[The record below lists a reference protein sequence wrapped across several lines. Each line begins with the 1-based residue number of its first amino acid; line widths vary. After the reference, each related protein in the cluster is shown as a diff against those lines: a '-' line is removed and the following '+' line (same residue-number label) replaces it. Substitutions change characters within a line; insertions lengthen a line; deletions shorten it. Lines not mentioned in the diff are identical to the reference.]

1 VISYKMSNDQPSFT
15 AAELR
20 GMKAAHDAKMLR
32 DSIYGICETVK
43 GAVLDAAKKGQTK
56 LQFYVVPRHTELEL
70 QRLRARYGKDFID
83 GSDICISGD
92 RTPWNTKLCDNE
104 TCVGLCLTE
113 LEKIF
118 PDSVI
123 SGECETTADARF
135 TEKYTVTIDWS
146 GPPLLPPSPAPEQP
160 SIESLQ
166 ATIEALRAE
175 NAALKQTDTK
185 QPDPFDLLEIFAGFG
200 KIN

>member
-1 VISYKMSNDQPSFT
+1 MSNDQPSFT

-20 GMKAAHDAKMLR
+20 GMKAAYDAVQFRLAIQ
-32 DSIYGICETVK
+32 SVCQQVK
-43 GAVLDAAKKGQTK
+43 QHVVNQAKKGDTK
-56 LQFYVVPRHTELEL
+56 FAFTMYNTYNDRDIVRIKAKLGESYKSPTTVSYEKSVMSSIQFPCSEEL
-70 QRLRARYGKDFID
+70 
-83 GSDICISGD
+83 
-92 RTPWNTKLCDNE
+92 
-104 TCVGLCLTE
+104 VGVILTE

-118 PDSVI
+118 PDCVI
-123 SGECETTADARF
+123 EGVLLSSDGS
-135 TEKYTVTIDWS
+135 EKYTVTIDWS

-185 QPDPFDLLEIFAGFG
+185 HPDPFDLLEIFAGFG